1 MNELISTELWPRLK
15 ALAKHA
21 KRKHAAIAYVT
32 DDTKIRFGKN
42 DVLVT
47 DASDEAIKSGQ
58 TSAEVLRA
66 AFERKAEIYSVAGL
80 HAKVYVFDK
89 YAVIGSANL
98 SLHSEQLVEAALLTD
113 QPSAVSSARLF
124 IAQLKFGAEL
134 VDESFIQR
142 IGEIEVGPRIFNS
155 KVKAKSKRAKDR
167 VSRSWLVG
175 LKPVDQK
182 PEEQSDVEEG
192 IAQAEKQVSHQDSSV
207 SWIRFRGDSKFR
219 REAQAGDVVVCIWT
233 KDGKASPTCVYHHAP
248 ILIRQDDKD
257 NDVTRFYVEE
267 FPDAEQTTLTWK
279 RFQRLFTQIGG
290 KGKLSQW
297 SAREIPASI
306 SDAIHDLWFD
316 Q

>member
-1 MNELISTELWPRLK
+1 MNELLSTQLWPRLK
-15 ALAKHA
+15 SLAKQA

-32 DDTKIRFGKN
+32 DDTKIRFGKD

-58 TSAEVLRA
+58 TNAMVLRA
-66 AFERKAEIYSVAGL
+66 AFERKAVIFSVPGL

-89 YAVIGSANL
+89 YAAIGSANL

-113 QPSAVSSARLF
+113 QPTAVSSARLF
-124 IAQLKFGAEL
+124 IEQLKFGAEL

-142 IGEIEVGPRIFNS
+142 VCKIEVSPRINS
-155 KVKAKSKRAKDR
+155 KFNARSKRSKDR

-175 LKPVDQK
+175 LKPVDEK
-182 PEEQSDVEEG
+182 PEGQSHVEKG
-192 IAQAEKQVSHQDSSV
+192 LAQAEKQVSHQDSSV

-233 KDGKASPTCVYHHAP
+233 KDGRSSPTCVYHHAP
-248 ILIRQDDKD
+248 ILLRQDDKD
-257 NDVTRFYVEE
+257 TGVTRFYVEE
-267 FPDAEQTTLTWK
+267 FPDSEQTTLTWK
-279 RFQRLFTQIGG
+279 KFQRLFTQIGG
-290 KGKLSQW
+290 TGKLSQW
-297 SAREIPASI
+297 SVREIPASI
-306 SDAIHDLWFD
+306 SDALHDLWFD